1 MSKGFAITFL
11 IGLLVIGVAI
21 WAVLYKQQGA
31 HIDPKGS
38 ILKVRTLKL
47 DDNSSCAVVEVRLTN
62 DADYPLVVRSID
74 MTAVT
79 GKGDVPGNM
88 VAEVDVKDLFKS
100 FPLLGEQYNPVL
112 KAREKVPPHGSI
124 DREVCAQFTI
134 PIQDLDS
141 RKDLV
146 VRVEDITGPT
156 AEMHE
161 KLRPKP

>member
-11 IGLLVIGVAI
+11 IGLLVIGA
-21 WAVLYKQQGA
+21 AVWTVFYKQQGA

-47 DDNSSCAVVEVRLTN
+47 ADNSSAAVIEVRLTN
-62 DADYPLVVRSID
+62 DSDYPLIARTIEAS
-74 MTAVT
+74 AVT
-79 GKGDVPGNM
+79 GKGDVPSNI
-88 VAEVDVKDLFKS
+88 VAEMDVKELFKYY
-100 FPLLGEQYNPVL
+100 PALGEQYNPVL

-134 PIQDLDS
+134 PVEELDQ
-141 RKDLV
+141 RKDLI
-146 VRVEDITGPT
+146 VRVEDVTGPV

-161 KLRPKP
+161 KVKK

>member
-11 IGLLVIGVAI
+11 IGLLVIG
-21 WAVLYKQQGA
+21 AVVWVVFYKQQGA

-47 DDNSSCAVVEVRLTN
+47 ADNSSAAVVEVRLTN
-62 DADYPLVVRSID
+62 DSDYPLVARTIEES
-74 MTAVT
+74 AVT
-79 GKGDVPGNM
+79 AKGDVPGN
-88 VAEVDVKDLFKS
+88 VIAELDVKELFKYY
-100 FPLLGEQYNPVL
+100 PVLGEQYNPVL

-124 DREVCAQFTI
+124 DREVCAQFAI
-134 PIQDLDS
+134 PVNELDD

-161 KLRPKP
+161 KVKLKK